1 MTTEE
6 LEKELKKLK
15 DFKKILRNRN
25 YDTRE
30 EDQRVEER
38 IKNTKEMI
46 EKSKIDADIKRA
58 EQFVSF

>member
-46 EKSKIDADIKRA
+46 EKSKSAEALKKV